1 MTGTWLARVGVV
13 AAVSILSAVTTRAAI
28 PDAIGSQVGPPGPPS
43 ALGIVRDSR
52 IFTVGTVNNGT
63 ASSVSVPFLGTVTAA
78 CDADGDATV
87 TLTAG
92 LEFDWF
98 VATENGF
105 TGQLNQ
111 TSFTS
116 TKAAGSEILW
126 LRNVQGQWR
135 LEYMVKLSP
144 IAQSICQA
152 AVLVTRIN

>member
-13 AAVSILSAVTTRAAI
+13 AAVSIVSAVITRAAI
-28 PDAIGSQVGPPGPPS
+28 PDAIGSQGPPQ
-43 ALGIVRDSR
+43 ALGILRDSR

-63 ASSVSVPFLGTVTAA
+63 SSSVSVPDLGTVTAA
-78 CDADGDATV
+78 CEADGDAKV

-92 LEFDWF
+92 LAFDWF

-116 TKAAGSEILW
+116 AKQAGSEILW
-126 LRNVQGQWR
+126 LRNVKGQWR
-135 LEYMVKLSP
+135 LEYVVKPSP
-144 IAQSICQA
+144 VTPSICQA
-152 AVLVTRIN
+152 AVLVTRIS

>member
-1 MTGTWLARVGVV
+1 MTGTWLARVSVV
-13 AAVSILSAVTTRAAI
+13 AAVGILSAVITRAAI
-28 PDAIGSQVGPPGPPS
+28 PDAIGSQGPPQ

-63 ASSVSVPFLGTVTAA
+63 ASSVSVPDLGTVTAT
-78 CDADGDATV
+78 CEADGDAKV

-92 LEFDWF
+92 LVFDWF

-116 TKAAGSEILW
+116 AKVAGSEILW

-144 IAQSICQA
+144 GPQSICQA
-152 AVLVTRIN
+152 AVLVTRIS